1 MPMTQ
6 DPMKQKELTSRL
18 MHIVGEDG
26 VLVDPAEQDFYVNDW
41 LGKAHGRT
49 VAVVRPRTTGEVS
62 AVMRLCHQ
70 THTPVVPQ
78 GGNTGMS
85 GGATPDMSGAQVVL
99 SLNRM
104 KRIHEVD
111 PINNTLTAD
120 AGVIL
125 ADIQKAAR
133 DVGRYFPLSLGAEG
147 SCTIGGNL
155 ATNAGGTS
163 VLRYGNTRE
172 LTLGL
177 EVVLPDGRIWNGLRG
192 LRKDNTGYDLKDLF
206 IGSEG
211 SLGIIT
217 GVVLKLF
224 AAPAGRVTAWIGA
237 QQLDHVVSLLSHLQ
251 STCGPRLSAFEMMSG
266 ASLALVTQHLDA
278 HVSPLEKVYPYYAL
292 IELADTNM
300 TGLQDMLQTALST
313 AIEDGLIDDCVVAMS
328 EAQSL
333 SMWKLREGISLA
345 QVKAGKAVKHD
356 IALPISS
363 LAIFTKEADQAVIT
377 SFPDL
382 PIINFGHIGDGN
394 LHYNV
399 LLPINVSSD
408 DYKTKTAVLNKRI
421 HDLVAQFNGSISAE
435 HGVGTLRRDEL
446 RRYKSSVE
454 MDLMIS
460 IKRAIDPNQIM
471 NPGKLL

>member
-1 MPMTQ
+1 M
-6 DPMKQKELTSRL
+6 
-18 MHIVGEDG
+18 GEEG
-26 VLVDPAEQDFYVNDW
+26 VVLNPADQETYVNDW

-49 VAVVRPRTTGEVS
+49 VAVVRPRNTTEVS

-70 THTPVVPQ
+70 SHTPVVPQ

-85 GGATPDMSGAQVVL
+85 GGATPDLSGAQVVL

-104 KRIHEVD
+104 KRIHDVD
-111 PINNTLTAD
+111 PVNNTLTAD

-125 ADIQKAAR
+125 AEIQQAAR
-133 DVGRYFPLSLGAEG
+133 KVGRYFPLSLGAEG

-155 ATNAGGTS
+155 ATNAGGTG
-163 VLRYGNTRE
+163 VLRYGNTRD

-177 EVVLPDGRIWNGLRG
+177 EVVLPDGRVWNGLRA

-224 AAPAGRVTAWIGA
+224 AAPAGRVTAWVGVQNLA
-237 QQLDHVVSLLSHLQ
+237 NVVALLNRLQ
-251 STCGPRLSAFEMMSG
+251 ADCGPRLSAFEMMS
-266 ASLALVTQHLDA
+266 APSLSLVTTQLEA
-278 HVSPLEKVYPYYAL
+278 HVSPLKKIYPYYAL
-292 IELADTNM
+292 IELADTRLA
-300 TGLQDMLQTALST
+300 GLQDMLQTGLSA
-313 AIEDGLIDDCVVAMS
+313 AIEEGLIDDCVVAMS
-328 EAQSL
+328 EAQSV

-356 IALPISS
+356 IALPISG
-363 LAIFTKEADQAVIT
+363 LASFVAEADQAVLT
-377 SFPDL
+377 DFPGL

-399 LLPINVSSD
+399 LLPLDVAPE
-408 DYKTKTAVLNKRI
+408 DYKEKTTGLNKRI

-446 RRYKSSVE
+446 RRYKSTVE
-454 MDLMIS
+454 MDLMIA
-460 IKRAIDPNQIM
+460 IKRALDPNQLM

>member
-1 MPMTQ
+1 MQ
-6 DPMKQKELTSRL
+6 DSMKQKEFTSRL
-18 MHIVGEDG
+18 QHVVGEEG
-26 VLVDPAEQDFYVNDW
+26 VILNPADQEFYVNDW
-41 LGKAHGRT
+41 LGKSHGRT
-49 VAVVRPRTTGEVS
+49 VAVVRPRNTAEVS
-62 AVMRLCHQ
+62 AIMRLCHQ
-70 THTPVVPQ
+70 SQTPVVPQ

-104 KRIHEVD
+104 KHIHEVD
-111 PINNTLTAD
+111 PVNNTLTAD
-120 AGVIL
+120 AGAIL
-125 ADIQKAAR
+125 ADIQQAAR
-133 DVGRYFPLSLGAEG
+133 AVGRYFPLSLGAEG

-155 ATNAGGTS
+155 ATNAGGTG
-163 VLRYGNTRE
+163 VLRYGNTRD

-224 AAPAGRVTAWIGA
+224 AAPAGRVSAWVGA
-237 QQLDHVVSLLSHLQ
+237 QELSCVVTLLNRLQ
-251 STCGPRLSAFEMMSG
+251 SACGPRLSAFEMMSES
-266 ASLALVTQHLDA
+266 SLSLVTKHLDA
-278 HVSPLEKVYPYYAL
+278 HVSPLDKTYPYYAL
-292 IELADTNM
+292 VELADTNM
-300 TGLQDMLQTALST
+300 GGLQDMLQEALTS
-313 AIEDGLIDDCVVAMS
+313 AIDARLIDDCVVAMN
-328 EAQSL
+328 EAQSVSL
-333 SMWKLREGISLA
+333 WRLREGISMA

-363 LAIFTKEADQAVIT
+363 LATFVKEADQIVHN
-377 SFPDL
+377 SYPDL

-399 LLPINVSSD
+399 LVPLNRSASS
-408 DYKTKTAVLNKRI
+408 YKETTANLNKKI
-421 HDLVAQFNGSISAE
+421 HDLVTQFNGSISAE
-435 HGVGTLRRDEL
+435 HGVGTLRREEL
-446 RRYKSSVE
+446 KRYKSSVE
-454 MDLMIS
+454 MDLMIA

>member
-1 MPMTQ
+1 MQ
-6 DPMKQKELTSRL
+6 DPMKQKEFTSRL
-18 MHIVGEDG
+18 IHVVGEEG
-26 VLVDPAEQDFYVNDW
+26 VILNPAEQEFYVNDW

-49 VAVVRPRTTGEVS
+49 VAVVRPRNTAEVS

-70 THTPVVPQ
+70 SQTPVVPQ

-111 PINNTLTAD
+111 PVNNTLTAD

-125 ADIQKAAR
+125 AEIQQAAR
-133 DVGRYFPLSLGAEG
+133 AVDRYFPLSLGAEG

-155 ATNAGGTS
+155 ATNAGGTG
-163 VLRYGNTRE
+163 VLRYGNTRD

-224 AAPAGRVTAWIGA
+224 AAPAGRVSAWVGA
-237 QQLDHVVSLLSHLQ
+237 KELTSVVTLLNQLQ
-251 STCGPRLSAFEMMSG
+251 AACGPRLSAFEMMSES
-266 ASLALVTQHLDA
+266 SLALVTRHLDG
-278 HVSPLEKVYPYYAL
+278 HFSPLNQTYPYYAL
-292 IELADTNM
+292 IELADTNLN
-300 TGLQDMLQTALST
+300 GLQEMLQEALTS
-313 AIEDGLIDDCVVAMS
+313 AIDDGLIDDCVVAMN
-328 EAQSL
+328 EAQSV
-333 SMWKLREGISLA
+333 SMWRLREGISIA

-363 LAIFTKEADQAVIT
+363 LATFVKEADQIVMNG
-377 SFPDL
+377 FPDL

-399 LLPINVSSD
+399 LVPLDISPSL
-408 DYKTKTAVLNKRI
+408 YKETTAELNKRI
-421 HDLVAQFNGSISAE
+421 HDLVTQFNGSISAE

-446 RRYKSSVE
+446 KRYKSSVE
-454 MDLMIS
+454 MDLMNA

>member
-1 MPMTQ
+1 MQ
-6 DPMKQKELTSRL
+6 DPMKQKEFTSRL
-18 MHIVGEDG
+18 QHVVGEEG
-26 VLVDPAEQDFYVNDW
+26 VILNPADQEFYVNDW
-41 LGKAHGRT
+41 LGKSHGRT
-49 VAVVRPRTTGEVS
+49 VAVVRPRNTGEVS
-62 AVMRLCHQ
+62 AIMRLCHQ
-70 THTPVVPQ
+70 SQTPVVPQ

-111 PINNTLTAD
+111 PVNNTLTAD
-120 AGVIL
+120 AGAVL
-125 ADIQKAAR
+125 ADIQQAAR
-133 DVGRYFPLSLGAEG
+133 AVGRYFPLSLGAEG

-155 ATNAGGTS
+155 ATNAGGTG
-163 VLRYGNTRE
+163 VLRYGNTRD

-224 AAPAGRVTAWIGA
+224 AAPAGRVSAWVGA
-237 QQLDHVVSLLSHLQ
+237 QELSSVITLLNRLQ
-251 STCGPRLSAFEMMSG
+251 SACGPRLSAFEMMSQP
-266 ASLALVTQHLDA
+266 SLALVTQHLDA
-278 HVSPLEKVYPYYAL
+278 HVSPLDQTYPYYAL
-292 IELADTNM
+292 IELTDTNM
-300 TGLQDMLQTALST
+300 SGLQDMLQEALSC
-313 AIEDGLIDDCVVAMS
+313 AIDDRLIDDCVVAMN
-328 EAQSL
+328 EAQSV
-333 SMWKLREGISLA
+333 SMWRLREGISMA
-345 QVKAGKAVKHD
+345 QVKAGKAVKHQ
-356 IALPISS
+356 L
-363 LAIFTKEADQAVIT
+363 VRNG
-377 SFPDL
+377 FPEF

-399 LLPINVSSD
+399 LVPLDISESS
-408 DYKTKTAVLNKRI
+408 YKETTAELNKQI
-421 HDLVAQFNGSISAE
+421 HDLVTQFNGSISAE

-446 RRYKSSVE
+446 KRYKSSVE
-454 MDLMIS
+454 MELMNA

>member
-1 MPMTQ
+1 MQ
-6 DPMKQKELTSRL
+6 DPMKQKEFTSRL
-18 MHIVGEDG
+18 QHVVGEDG
-26 VLVDPAEQDFYVNDW
+26 VILNPVDQEFYVNDW

-49 VAVVRPRTTGEVS
+49 VAVVRPRNTAEVS
-62 AVMRLCHQ
+62 AIMRLCHQ
-70 THTPVVPQ
+70 SQTPVVPQ

-99 SLNRM
+99 SLSRM

-111 PINNTLTAD
+111 PVNNTLTAD

-125 ADIQKAAR
+125 ADIQKSAR

-155 ATNAGGTS
+155 ATNAGGTG
-163 VLRYGNTRE
+163 VLRYGNTRD

-224 AAPAGRVTAWIGA
+224 AAPAGRISAWVGA
-237 QQLDHVVSLLSHLQ
+237 QQLSHVVTLLNRLQ
-251 STCGPRLSAFEMMSG
+251 SACGPRLSAFEMMS
-266 ASLALVTQHLDA
+266 APSLALVTQFLDGHA
-278 HVSPLEKVYPYYAL
+278 SPLQNSYPYYAL
-292 IELADTNM
+292 IELADTSM
-300 TGLQDMLQTALST
+300 AGLQEMLQDALAS
-313 AIEDGLIDDCVVAMS
+313 AIEDNLIDDCVVAMS

-333 SMWKLREGISLA
+333 AMWRLREGISMA

-363 LAIFTKEADQAVIT
+363 LATFVKEADQTVFN

-399 LLPINVSSD
+399 LLPLDVAPTH
-408 DYKTKTAVLNKRI
+408 YKEITTELNKRI

-460 IKRAIDPNQIM
+460 IKRALDPNQIM

>member
-1 MPMTQ
+1 VQ
-6 DPMKQKELTSRL
+6 DPLKQNDLTLRL
-18 MHIVGEDG
+18 MHIVGEEG
-26 VLVDPAEQDFYVNDW
+26 MLLNPADQEIYVNDW

-49 VAVVRPRTTGEVS
+49 VAVVRPRNTTEVS

-70 THTPVVPQ
+70 SHTPVVPQ

-104 KRIHEVD
+104 KRIHDVD

-125 ADIQKAAR
+125 ADIQQAAR
-133 DVGRYFPLSLGAEG
+133 KAGRYFPLSLGAEG

-155 ATNAGGTS
+155 ATNAGGTG
-163 VLRYGNTRE
+163 VLRYGNTRD

-177 EVVLPDGRIWNGLRG
+177 EVVLPDGRVWNGLRA

-224 AAPAGRVTAWIGA
+224 AAPAGRATAWVGA
-237 QQLDHVVSLLSHLQ
+237 KNLTNVVNLLSRVQEH
-251 STCGPRLSAFEMMSG
+251 CGARLSAFEMMS
-266 ASLALVTQHLDA
+266 APSLALVTQHLPGY
-278 HVSPLEKVYPYYAL
+278 VSPLDKTFPYYAL
-292 IELADTNM
+292 IELTDTNSL
-300 TGLQDMLQTALST
+300 GLQDMLQAVLFA
-313 AIEDGLIDDCVVAMS
+313 AIEEALIDDCVVAMS
-328 EAQSL
+328 EAQSI

-363 LAIFTKEADQAVIT
+363 LARFATEADQSVHEN
-377 SFPDL
+377 FPGL

-399 LLPINVSSD
+399 LLPLDVE
-408 DYKTKTAVLNKRI
+408 YEEYAQKTAALNKSI
-421 HDLVAQFNGSISAE
+421 HDLVTQYNGSISAE

-446 RRYKSSVE
+446 RRYKSTVE
-454 MDLMIS
+454 MDLMIA
-460 IKRAIDPNQIM
+460 IKRALDPNQLM

>member
-1 MPMTQ
+1 MQ
-6 DPMKQKELTSRL
+6 DPIQQKEFTSRL
-18 MHIVGEDG
+18 IHVVGEEG
-26 VLVDPAEQDFYVNDW
+26 VILNPADQEIYVNDW
-41 LGKAHGRT
+41 LGKSHGRT
-49 VAVVRPRTTGEVS
+49 VAVVRPRNTAEVS
-62 AVMRLCHQ
+62 AIMRLCHQ
-70 THTPVVPQ
+70 SQTPVVPQ

-85 GGATPDMSGAQVVL
+85 GGATPDMSGAQVIL

-111 PINNTLTAD
+111 PVNNTLTAD
-120 AGVIL
+120 AGVVL
-125 ADIQKAAR
+125 ADIQQAAR
-133 DVGRYFPLSLGAEG
+133 AVGRYFPLSLGAEG

-155 ATNAGGTS
+155 ATNAGGTG
-163 VLRYGNTRE
+163 VLRYGNTRD
-172 LTLGL
+172 LTLGV
-177 EVVLPDGRIWNGLRG
+177 EVVLPDGRVWNGLRG

-224 AAPAGRVTAWIGA
+224 AAPAGRVSAWVGA
-237 QQLDHVVSLLSHLQ
+237 QEMTSVVALLNRLQ
-251 STCGPRLSAFEMMSG
+251 AACGPRLSAFEMMS
-266 ASLALVTQHLDA
+266 ASSLALVTRHLDA
-278 HVSPLEKVYPYYAL
+278 HVSPLQHTHPYYAL

-300 TGLQDMLQTALST
+300 SGLQEMLQDALTSAT
-313 AIEDGLIDDCVVAMS
+313 EDGLIDDCVVAMN
-328 EAQSL
+328 EAQSV
-333 SMWKLREGISLA
+333 SMWRLREGISMA

-363 LAIFTKEADQAVIT
+363 LATFVKEADEVVQK
-377 SFPDL
+377 SFSEF

-399 LLPINVSSD
+399 LLPLDISYASYNE
-408 DYKTKTAVLNKRI
+408 TTIALNKSI
-421 HDLVAQFNGSISAE
+421 HDLVTQFNGSISAE

-446 RRYKSSVE
+446 KRYKSSVE
-454 MDLMIS
+454 MDLMNA

>member
-1 MPMTQ
+1 MQ
-6 DPMKQKELTSRL
+6 DPMKQKEFTSRL
-18 MHIVGEDG
+18 IHVVGEEG
-26 VLVDPAEQDFYVNDW
+26 VILNPADQEFYVNDW

-49 VAVVRPRTTGEVS
+49 VAVVRPRNTAEVS
-62 AVMRLCHQ
+62 AIMRLCHQ
-70 THTPVVPQ
+70 SQTPVVPQ

-104 KRIHEVD
+104 KRIHEID
-111 PINNTLTAD
+111 PVNNTLTAD

-125 ADIQKAAR
+125 AEIQQAAR
-133 DVGRYFPLSLGAEG
+133 AVDRYFPLSLGAEG

-155 ATNAGGTS
+155 ATNAGGTG
-163 VLRYGNTRE
+163 VLRYGNTRD

-224 AAPAGRVTAWIGA
+224 AAPAGRVSAWIGA
-237 QQLDHVVSLLSHLQ
+237 QELTSVVTLLNRLQ
-251 STCGPRLSAFEMMSG
+251 AACGPRLSAFEMMSEP
-266 ASLALVTQHLDA
+266 SLSLVTRQLDG
-278 HVSPLEKVYPYYAL
+278 HFSPLNQTYPYYAL
-292 IELADTNM
+292 IELADTNLN
-300 TGLQDMLQTALST
+300 GLQEMLQEALTS
-313 AIEDGLIDDCVVAMS
+313 AIDDGLIDDCVVAMN
-328 EAQSL
+328 EAQSV
-333 SMWKLREGISLA
+333 SMWRLREGISMA

-363 LAIFTKEADQAVIT
+363 LATFVKEADQIVKNG
-377 SFPDL
+377 FPDL

-399 LLPINVSSD
+399 LVPLDIAPAS
-408 DYKTKTAVLNKRI
+408 YKETTTELNKRI
-421 HDLVAQFNGSISAE
+421 HDLVTQFNGSISAE

-446 RRYKSSVE
+446 KRYKSSVE
-454 MDLMIS
+454 MDLMNA

>member
-1 MPMTQ
+1 MQ
-6 DPMKQKELTSRL
+6 DPMKQKEFTSRL
-18 MHIVGEDG
+18 IHVVGEEG
-26 VLVDPAEQDFYVNDW
+26 VILNPAEQEFYVNDW
-41 LGKAHGRT
+41 LGKSHGRT
-49 VAVVRPRTTGEVS
+49 VAVVRPRNTAEVS
-62 AVMRLCHQ
+62 AIMRLCHQ
-70 THTPVVPQ
+70 SQTPVVPQ

-85 GGATPDMSGAQVVL
+85 GGATPDMSGAQVIL

-104 KRIHEVD
+104 KRIHDVD
-111 PINNTLTAD
+111 PVNNTLTAD
-120 AGVIL
+120 AGVVL
-125 ADIQKAAR
+125 ADIQQAAR
-133 DVGRYFPLSLGAEG
+133 AVGRYFPLSLGAEG

-155 ATNAGGTS
+155 ATNAGGTG
-163 VLRYGNTRE
+163 VLRYGNTRD

-177 EVVLPDGRIWNGLRG
+177 EVVLPDGRVWNGLRA

-224 AAPAGRVTAWIGA
+224 AAPAGRVSAWVGA
-237 QQLDHVVSLLSHLQ
+237 QELSCVVTLLNRLQ
-251 STCGPRLSAFEMMSG
+251 SACGPRLSAFEMMSES
-266 ASLALVTQHLDA
+266 SLGLVTKHLDA
-278 HVSPLEKVYPYYAL
+278 HASPLDQNYPYYAL

-300 TGLQDMLQTALST
+300 SGLQDMLQEALSS
-313 AIEDGLIDDCVVAMS
+313 ALDDRLIDDCVVAMN
-328 EAQSL
+328 EAQSV
-333 SMWKLREGISLA
+333 SMWRLREGISMA

-363 LAIFTKEADQAVIT
+363 LATFVKEADQLVQNG
-377 SFPDL
+377 FPEF

-399 LLPINVSSD
+399 LVPLNISAAL
-408 DYKTKTAVLNKRI
+408 YKETTTALNKKI
-421 HDLVAQFNGSISAE
+421 HDLVTQFNGSISAE

-446 RRYKSSVE
+446 KRYKSSVE
-454 MDLMIS
+454 MDLMVA

>member
-1 MPMTQ
+1 MQ
-6 DPMKQKELTSRL
+6 DPMNQKEFTSRL
-18 MHIVGEDG
+18 IHVVGEEG
-26 VLVDPAEQDFYVNDW
+26 VILNPAEQEFYVNDW

-49 VAVVRPRTTGEVS
+49 VAVVRPRNTAEVS

-70 THTPVVPQ
+70 SQTPVVPQ

-111 PINNTLTAD
+111 PVNNTLTAD

-125 ADIQKAAR
+125 AEIQQAAR
-133 DVGRYFPLSLGAEG
+133 AVDRYFPLSLGAEG

-155 ATNAGGTS
+155 ATNAGGTG
-163 VLRYGNTRE
+163 VLRYGNTRD

-224 AAPAGRVTAWIGA
+224 AAPAGRVSAWVGA
-237 QQLDHVVSLLSHLQ
+237 KELTSVVTLLNRLQ
-251 STCGPRLSAFEMMSG
+251 AACGPRLSAFEMMSES
-266 ASLALVTQHLDA
+266 SLALVTRHLDG
-278 HVSPLEKVYPYYAL
+278 HFSPLNQTYPYYAL
-292 IELADTNM
+292 IELADTNLN
-300 TGLQDMLQTALST
+300 GLQEMLQEALTS
-313 AIEDGLIDDCVVAMS
+313 AIDDGLIDDCVVAMN
-328 EAQSL
+328 EAQSV
-333 SMWKLREGISLA
+333 SMWRLREGISMA

-363 LAIFTKEADQAVIT
+363 LATFVKEADQIVING
-377 SFPDL
+377 FPDL

-399 LLPINVSSD
+399 LVPLDISPSL
-408 DYKTKTAVLNKRI
+408 YKETTAELNKRI
-421 HDLVAQFNGSISAE
+421 HDLVTQFNGSISAE

-446 RRYKSSVE
+446 KRYKSSVE
-454 MDLMIS
+454 MDLMNA

>member
-1 MPMTQ
+1 MQ
-6 DPMKQKELTSRL
+6 DPMKQKEFTSRL
-18 MHIVGEDG
+18 IHVVGKEG
-26 VLVDPAEQDFYVNDW
+26 VILNPAEQEFYVNDW
-41 LGKAHGRT
+41 LGKSHGRT
-49 VAVVRPRTTGEVS
+49 VAVVRPRNTAEVS
-62 AVMRLCHQ
+62 AIMRLCHQ
-70 THTPVVPQ
+70 SQTPVVPQ

-85 GGATPDMSGAQVVL
+85 GGATPDMSGAQVIL

-104 KRIHEVD
+104 KRIHDVD

-120 AGVIL
+120 AGVVL
-125 ADIQKAAR
+125 ADIQQAAR
-133 DVGRYFPLSLGAEG
+133 AVGRYFPLSLGAEG

-155 ATNAGGTS
+155 ATNAGGTG
-163 VLRYGNTRE
+163 VLRYGNTRD

-177 EVVLPDGRIWNGLRG
+177 EVVLPDGRVWNGLRA

-224 AAPAGRVTAWIGA
+224 AAPAGRVSAWVGA
-237 QQLDHVVSLLSHLQ
+237 QELSCVVTLLNRLQ
-251 STCGPRLSAFEMMSG
+251 SACGPRLSAFEMMSES
-266 ASLALVTQHLDA
+266 SLGLVTKHLDA
-278 HVSPLEKVYPYYAL
+278 HASPLDQNYPYYAL

-300 TGLQDMLQTALST
+300 SGLQDMLQEALSS
-313 AIEDGLIDDCVVAMS
+313 ALDDRLIDDCVVAMN
-328 EAQSL
+328 EAQSV
-333 SMWKLREGISLA
+333 SMWRLREGISMA

-363 LAIFTKEADQAVIT
+363 LATFVKEADQLVQKG
-377 SFPDL
+377 FPEF

-399 LLPINVSSD
+399 LVPLNISAAL
-408 DYKTKTAVLNKRI
+408 YKETTTALNKKI
-421 HDLVAQFNGSISAE
+421 HDLVTQFNGSISAE

-446 RRYKSSVE
+446 KRYKSSVE
-454 MDLMIS
+454 MDLMVA

>member
-1 MPMTQ
+1 MQ
-6 DPMKQKELTSRL
+6 DPMQQKEFTSRL
-18 MHIVGEDG
+18 IHVVGEEG
-26 VLVDPAEQDFYVNDW
+26 VVLNPADQEFYVNDW
-41 LGKAHGRT
+41 LGKSHGRT
-49 VAVVRPRTTGEVS
+49 VAVVRPRNTAEVS
-62 AVMRLCHQ
+62 AIMRLCHQ
-70 THTPVVPQ
+70 SQTPVVPQ

-85 GGATPDMSGAQVVL
+85 GGATPDMSGAQVIL

-111 PINNTLTAD
+111 PVNNTLTAD
-120 AGVIL
+120 AGVVL
-125 ADIQKAAR
+125 ADIQQAAR
-133 DVGRYFPLSLGAEG
+133 AVGRYFPLSLGAEG

-155 ATNAGGTS
+155 ATNAGGTG
-163 VLRYGNTRE
+163 VLRYGNTRD

-177 EVVLPDGRIWNGLRG
+177 EVVLPDGRVWNGLRG

-224 AAPAGRVTAWIGA
+224 AAPAGRVSAWVGA
-237 QQLDHVVSLLSHLQ
+237 QELSCVVTLLNRLQ
-251 STCGPRLSAFEMMSG
+251 SACGPRLSAFEMMSES
-266 ASLALVTQHLDA
+266 SLALVTQHLDA
-278 HVSPLEKVYPYYAL
+278 HVSPLDKNYPYYAL

-300 TGLQDMLQTALST
+300 SGLQDMLQEALSC
-313 AIEDGLIDDCVVAMS
+313 ALDDRLIDDCVVAMN
-328 EAQSL
+328 EAQSV
-333 SMWKLREGISLA
+333 SMWRLREGISMA

-363 LAIFTKEADQAVIT
+363 LATFVKEADQLVRNG
-377 SFPDL
+377 FPEF

-399 LLPINVSSD
+399 LVPLDISASS
-408 DYKTKTAVLNKRI
+408 YKETTAELNKQI
-421 HDLVAQFNGSISAE
+421 HDLVTQFNGSISAE

-446 RRYKSSVE
+446 KRYKSSVE
-454 MDLMIS
+454 MELMNA

>member
-1 MPMTQ
+1 MQ
-6 DPMKQKELTSRL
+6 DPMKQKEFTSRL
-18 MHIVGEDG
+18 MHVVGEDG
-26 VLVDPAEQDFYVNDW
+26 VILSSAEQEFYVNDW

-49 VAVVRPRTTGEVS
+49 VAVVRPRNTAEVS
-62 AVMRLCHQ
+62 AIMRLCHQ
-70 THTPVVPQ
+70 SQTPVVPQ

-111 PINNTLTAD
+111 PVNNTLTAD

-125 ADIQKAAR
+125 AEIQQAAR

-155 ATNAGGTS
+155 ATNAGGTG
-163 VLRYGNTRE
+163 VLRYGNTRD

-224 AAPAGRVTAWIGA
+224 AAPAGRVSAWVGA
-237 QQLDHVVSLLSHLQ
+237 QQLSDVVTLLNRLQ
-251 STCGPRLSAFEMMSG
+251 AACGPRLSAFEMMS
-266 ASLALVTQHLDA
+266 AQSLGLVTQYLDG
-278 HVSPLEKVYPYYAL
+278 HQSPLKKAHPYYAL

-300 TGLQDMLQTALST
+300 TGLQDMLQEALTS
-313 AIEDGLIDDCVVAMS
+313 AIEEELIDDCVVAMNES
-328 EAQSL
+328 QSL
-333 SMWKLREGISLA
+333 SMWRLREGISMA

-363 LAIFTKEADQAVIT
+363 LASFVREADQTVRN

-399 LLPINVSSD
+399 LLPLAIAPKQ
-408 DYKTKTAVLNKRI
+408 YKEITTELNKRI

-446 RRYKSSVE
+446 KRYKSSVE

-460 IKRAIDPNQIM
+460 IKRALDPNQIM

>member
-1 MPMTQ
+1 MQ
-6 DPMKQKELTSRL
+6 DPMKQKEFTSRL
-18 MHIVGEDG
+18 IHVVGEEG
-26 VLVDPAEQDFYVNDW
+26 VILNPAEQEFYVNDW

-49 VAVVRPRTTGEVS
+49 VAVVRPRNTAEVS
-62 AVMRLCHQ
+62 AIMRLCHQ
-70 THTPVVPQ
+70 SQTPVVPQ

-111 PINNTLTAD
+111 SVNNTLTAD

-125 ADIQKAAR
+125 AEIQQAAR
-133 DVGRYFPLSLGAEG
+133 SVDRYFPLSLGAEG

-155 ATNAGGTS
+155 ATNAGGTG
-163 VLRYGNTRE
+163 VLRYGNTRD

-224 AAPAGRVTAWIGA
+224 AAPAGRVSAWIGA
-237 QQLDHVVSLLSHLQ
+237 KELTSVVTLLNRLQ
-251 STCGPRLSAFEMMSG
+251 AACGPRLSAFEMMSEP
-266 ASLALVTQHLDA
+266 SLALVTRHLEG
-278 HVSPLEKVYPYYAL
+278 HVSPLNQTYPYYAL
-292 IELADTNM
+292 IELADTNLN
-300 TGLQDMLQTALST
+300 GLQEMLQEALTS
-313 AIEDGLIDDCVVAMS
+313 AIDDGLIDDCVVAMN
-328 EAQSL
+328 EAQSV
-333 SMWKLREGISLA
+333 SMWRLREGISMA
-345 QVKAGKAVKHD
+345 QVKTGKAIKHD

-363 LAIFTKEADQAVIT
+363 LATFVKEADQIVRN

-399 LLPINVSSD
+399 LVPLDISAAS
-408 DYKTKTAVLNKRI
+408 YKETTSVLNKQI
-421 HDLVAQFNGSISAE
+421 HDLVTQFNGSISAE

-446 RRYKSSVE
+446 KRYKSSVE
-454 MDLMIS
+454 MDLMNA

>member
-1 MPMTQ
+1 MQ
-6 DPMKQKELTSRL
+6 DPMKQKEFTSRL
-18 MHIVGEDG
+18 IHVVGEEG
-26 VLVDPAEQDFYVNDW
+26 VILNPAEQEFYVNDW

-49 VAVVRPRTTGEVS
+49 VAVVRPRNTAEVS

-70 THTPVVPQ
+70 SQTPVVPQ

-111 PINNTLTAD
+111 PVNNTLTAD

-125 ADIQKAAR
+125 AEIQQAAR
-133 DVGRYFPLSLGAEG
+133 AVDRYFPLSLGAEG

-155 ATNAGGTS
+155 ATNAGGTG
-163 VLRYGNTRE
+163 VLRYGNTRD

-224 AAPAGRVTAWIGA
+224 AAPAGRVSAWVGA
-237 QQLDHVVSLLSHLQ
+237 KELTSVVTLLNRLQ
-251 STCGPRLSAFEMMSG
+251 AACGPRLSAFEMMSES
-266 ASLALVTQHLDA
+266 SLALVTRHLDG
-278 HVSPLEKVYPYYAL
+278 HFSPLNQAYPYYAL
-292 IELADTNM
+292 IELADTNLN
-300 TGLQDMLQTALST
+300 GLQEMLQEALTS
-313 AIEDGLIDDCVVAMS
+313 AIDDGLIDDCVVAMN
-328 EAQSL
+328 EAQSV
-333 SMWKLREGISLA
+333 SMWRLREGISMA

-363 LAIFTKEADQAVIT
+363 LATFVKEADQIVMNG
-377 SFPDL
+377 FPDL

-399 LLPINVSSD
+399 LVPLDISPSL
-408 DYKTKTAVLNKRI
+408 YKETTAELNKRI
-421 HDLVAQFNGSISAE
+421 HDLVTQFNGSISAE

-446 RRYKSSVE
+446 KRYKSSVE
-454 MDLMIS
+454 MDLMNA
-460 IKRAIDPNQIM
+460 IKRTIDPNQIM

>member
-1 MPMTQ
+1 MQ
-6 DPMKQKELTSRL
+6 DPMKQKEFTSRL
-18 MHIVGEDG
+18 IHVVGEEG
-26 VLVDPAEQDFYVNDW
+26 VILNPADQEFYVNDW
-41 LGKAHGRT
+41 LGKSHGRT
-49 VAVVRPRTTGEVS
+49 VAVVRPRNTAEVS
-62 AVMRLCHQ
+62 AIMRLCHQ
-70 THTPVVPQ
+70 SQTPVVPQ

-85 GGATPDMSGAQVVL
+85 GGATPDMSGAQVIL

-111 PINNTLTAD
+111 PVNNTLTAD
-120 AGVIL
+120 AGVVL
-125 ADIQKAAR
+125 ADIQQAAR
-133 DVGRYFPLSLGAEG
+133 TVGRYFPLSLGAEG

-155 ATNAGGTS
+155 ATNAGGTG
-163 VLRYGNTRE
+163 VLRYGNTRD
-172 LTLGL
+172 LTLGV
-177 EVVLPDGRIWNGLRG
+177 EVVLPDGRVWNGLRG

-224 AAPAGRVTAWIGA
+224 AAPAGRVSAWVGA
-237 QQLDHVVSLLSHLQ
+237 QEMTSIVTLLNRLQ
-251 STCGPRLSAFEMMSG
+251 AACGPRLSAFEMMS
-266 ASLALVTQHLDA
+266 ASSLALVTRHLDA
-278 HVSPLEKVYPYYAL
+278 HTSPLHHTYPYYAL

-300 TGLQDMLQTALST
+300 SGLQEMLQDALSSAT
-313 AIEDGLIDDCVVAMS
+313 EDGLIDDCVVAMN
-328 EAQSL
+328 EAQSV
-333 SMWKLREGISLA
+333 SMWRLREGISMA
-345 QVKAGKAVKHD
+345 QVKAGQAVKHD

-363 LAIFTKEADQAVIT
+363 LATFVKEADEVVQK
-377 SFPDL
+377 SFPEF

-399 LLPINVSSD
+399 LLPQDISYAS
-408 DYKTKTAVLNKRI
+408 YKETTEALNKSI
-421 HDLVAQFNGSISAE
+421 HDLVTQFNGSISAE

-446 RRYKSSVE
+446 KRYKSSVE
-454 MDLMIS
+454 MDLMNA

>member
-1 MPMTQ
+1 MQ
-6 DPMKQKELTSRL
+6 DPMKQKEFTSRL
-18 MHIVGEDG
+18 IHVVGEEG
-26 VLVDPAEQDFYVNDW
+26 VILNPAEQEFYVNDW
-41 LGKAHGRT
+41 LGKSHGRT
-49 VAVVRPRTTGEVS
+49 VAVVRPRNTAEVS
-62 AVMRLCHQ
+62 AIMRLCHQ
-70 THTPVVPQ
+70 SQTPVVPQ

-85 GGATPDMSGAQVVL
+85 GGATPDMSGAQVIL

-104 KRIHEVD
+104 KRIHDVD

-120 AGVIL
+120 AGVVL
-125 ADIQKAAR
+125 ADIQQAAR
-133 DVGRYFPLSLGAEG
+133 AVGRYFPLSLGAEG

-155 ATNAGGTS
+155 ATNAGGTG
-163 VLRYGNTRE
+163 VLRYGNTRD

-177 EVVLPDGRIWNGLRG
+177 EVVLPDGRVWNGLRA

-224 AAPAGRVTAWIGA
+224 AAPAGRVSAWVGA
-237 QQLDHVVSLLSHLQ
+237 QELSCVVTLLNRLQ
-251 STCGPRLSAFEMMSG
+251 SACGPRLSAFEMMSES
-266 ASLALVTQHLDA
+266 SLGLVTKHLDA
-278 HVSPLEKVYPYYAL
+278 HASPLDQNYPYYAL

-300 TGLQDMLQTALST
+300 SGLQDMLQEALSS
-313 AIEDGLIDDCVVAMS
+313 ALDDRLIDDCVVAMN
-328 EAQSL
+328 EAQSV
-333 SMWKLREGISLA
+333 SMWRLREGISMA

-363 LAIFTKEADQAVIT
+363 LATFVKEADQLVQKG
-377 SFPDL
+377 FPEF

-399 LLPINVSSD
+399 LVPLNISAAL
-408 DYKTKTAVLNKRI
+408 YKETTTALNKKI
-421 HDLVAQFNGSISAE
+421 HDLVTQFNGSISAE

-446 RRYKSSVE
+446 KRYKSSVE
-454 MDLMIS
+454 MDLMVA

>member
-1 MPMTQ
+1 
-6 DPMKQKELTSRL
+6 MKQKELTSRR
-18 MHIVGEDG
+18 MHIVGEEG
-26 VLVDPAEQDFYVNDW
+26 MILNPADQETYVNDW

-49 VAVVRPRTTGEVS
+49 VAVVRPRNTTEVS

-70 THTPVVPQ
+70 SHTPVVPQ

-85 GGATPDMSGAQVVL
+85 GGATPDLSGAQVVL

-104 KRIHEVD
+104 KRIHDVD
-111 PINNTLTAD
+111 PVNNTLTAD

-125 ADIQKAAR
+125 AEIQQAAR
-133 DVGRYFPLSLGAEG
+133 KVGRYFPLSLGAEG

-155 ATNAGGTS
+155 ATNAGGTG
-163 VLRYGNTRE
+163 VLRYGNTRD

-177 EVVLPDGRIWNGLRG
+177 EVVLPDGRVWNGLRA

-224 AAPAGRVTAWIGA
+224 AAPAGRVTAWVGVQNLA
-237 QQLDHVVSLLSHLQ
+237 NVVALLNRLQ
-251 STCGPRLSAFEMMSG
+251 ADCGPRLSAFEMMS
-266 ASLALVTQHLDA
+266 APSLSLVTTQLEA
-278 HVSPLEKVYPYYAL
+278 HVSPLKKIYPYYAL

-300 TGLQDMLQTALST
+300 AGLQDMLQTGLSA
-313 AIEDGLIDDCVVAMS
+313 AIEEGLIDDCVVAMS
-328 EAQSL
+328 EAQSV

-356 IALPISS
+356 IALPISG
-363 LAIFTKEADQAVIT
+363 LARFVAEADQAVLT
-377 SFPDL
+377 EFPGL

-399 LLPINVSSD
+399 LLPLDVAPE
-408 DYKTKTAVLNKRI
+408 DYKEKTTGLNKRI

-446 RRYKSSVE
+446 RRYKSTVE
-454 MDLMIS
+454 MDLMIA
-460 IKRAIDPNQIM
+460 IKRALDPNQLM

>member
-1 MPMTQ
+1 
-6 DPMKQKELTSRL
+6 MKQKELTSRL
-18 MHIVGEDG
+18 MHIVGEEG
-26 VLVDPAEQDFYVNDW
+26 MILNPADQETYVNDW

-49 VAVVRPRTTGEVS
+49 VAVVRPRNTTEVS

-70 THTPVVPQ
+70 SHTPVVPQ

-85 GGATPDMSGAQVVL
+85 GGATPDLSGAQVVL

-104 KRIHEVD
+104 KRIHDVD
-111 PINNTLTAD
+111 PVNNTLTAD

-125 ADIQKAAR
+125 AEIQQAAR
-133 DVGRYFPLSLGAEG
+133 KVGRYFPLSLGAEG

-155 ATNAGGTS
+155 ATNAGGTG
-163 VLRYGNTRE
+163 VLRYGNTRD

-177 EVVLPDGRIWNGLRG
+177 EVVLPDGRVWNGLRA

-224 AAPAGRVTAWIGA
+224 AAPAGRVTAWVGV
-237 QQLDHVVSLLSHLQ
+237 QNLTNVVALLNRLQ
-251 STCGPRLSAFEMMSG
+251 ADCGPRLSAFEMMS
-266 ASLALVTQHLDA
+266 APSLSLVTTQLEA
-278 HVSPLEKVYPYYAL
+278 HVSPLKKIYPYYAL

-300 TGLQDMLQTALST
+300 AGLQDMLQTGLSA
-313 AIEDGLIDDCVVAMS
+313 AIEEGLIDDCVVAMS
-328 EAQSL
+328 EAQSV

-356 IALPISS
+356 IALPISG
-363 LAIFTKEADQAVIT
+363 LARFVAEADQAVLT
-377 SFPDL
+377 EFPGL

-399 LLPINVSSD
+399 LLPLDVAPE
-408 DYKTKTAVLNKRI
+408 DYKEKTTGLNKRI

-446 RRYKSSVE
+446 RRYKSTVE
-454 MDLMIS
+454 MDLMIA
-460 IKRAIDPNQIM
+460 IKRALDPNQLM

>member
-1 MPMTQ
+1 MQ
-6 DPMKQKELTSRL
+6 DPMKQKEFTSRL
-18 MHIVGEDG
+18 IHVVGEEG
-26 VLVDPAEQDFYVNDW
+26 VILNPAEQEFYVNDW

-49 VAVVRPRTTGEVS
+49 VAVVRPRNTAEVS

-70 THTPVVPQ
+70 SQTPVVPQ

-111 PINNTLTAD
+111 PVNNTLTAD

-125 ADIQKAAR
+125 AEIQQAAR
-133 DVGRYFPLSLGAEG
+133 AVDRYFPLSLGAEG

-155 ATNAGGTS
+155 ATNAGGTG
-163 VLRYGNTRE
+163 VLRYGNTRD

-224 AAPAGRVTAWIGA
+224 AAPAGRVSAWVGA
-237 QQLDHVVSLLSHLQ
+237 KELTSVVTLLNRLQ
-251 STCGPRLSAFEMMSG
+251 AACGPRLSAFEMMSES
-266 ASLALVTQHLDA
+266 SLALVTRHLDG
-278 HVSPLEKVYPYYAL
+278 HFSPLNQTYPYYAL
-292 IELADTNM
+292 IELADTNLN
-300 TGLQDMLQTALST
+300 GLQEMLQEALTS
-313 AIEDGLIDDCVVAMS
+313 AIDDGLIDDCVVAMN
-328 EAQSL
+328 EAQSV
-333 SMWKLREGISLA
+333 SMWRLREGISIA

-363 LAIFTKEADQAVIT
+363 LATFVKEADQIVMNG
-377 SFPDL
+377 FPDL

-399 LLPINVSSD
+399 LVPLDISPSL
-408 DYKTKTAVLNKRI
+408 YKETTAELNKRI
-421 HDLVAQFNGSISAE
+421 HDLVTQFNGSISAE

-446 RRYKSSVE
+446 KRYKSSVE
-454 MDLMIS
+454 MDLMNA

>member
-1 MPMTQ
+1 MQ
-6 DPMKQKELTSRL
+6 DPMKQKEFTSRL
-18 MHIVGEDG
+18 IHVVGEEG
-26 VLVDPAEQDFYVNDW
+26 VILNPAEQEFYVNDW

-49 VAVVRPRTTGEVS
+49 VAVVRPRNTAEVS

-70 THTPVVPQ
+70 SQTPVVPQ

-111 PINNTLTAD
+111 PVNNTLTAD

-125 ADIQKAAR
+125 AEIQQAAR
-133 DVGRYFPLSLGAEG
+133 AVDRYFPLSLGAEG

-155 ATNAGGTS
+155 ATNAGGTG
-163 VLRYGNTRE
+163 VLRYGNTRD

-224 AAPAGRVTAWIGA
+224 AAPAGRVSAWVGA
-237 QQLDHVVSLLSHLQ
+237 KELTSVVTLLNRLQ
-251 STCGPRLSAFEMMSG
+251 AACGPRLSAFEMMSES
-266 ASLALVTQHLDA
+266 SLALVTRHLDG
-278 HVSPLEKVYPYYAL
+278 HFSPLNQAYPYYAL
-292 IELADTNM
+292 IELADTNLN
-300 TGLQDMLQTALST
+300 GLQEMLQEALTS
-313 AIEDGLIDDCVVAMS
+313 AIDDGLIDDCVVAMN
-328 EAQSL
+328 EAQSV
-333 SMWKLREGISLA
+333 SMWRLREGISIA

-363 LAIFTKEADQAVIT
+363 LATFVKEADQIVMNG
-377 SFPDL
+377 FPDL

-399 LLPINVSSD
+399 LVPLDISPSL
-408 DYKTKTAVLNKRI
+408 YKETTAELNKRI
-421 HDLVAQFNGSISAE
+421 HDLVTQFNGSISAE

-446 RRYKSSVE
+446 KRYKSSVE
-454 MDLMIS
+454 MDLMNA

>member
-1 MPMTQ
+1 
-6 DPMKQKELTSRL
+6 MKQKELT
-18 MHIVGEDG
+18 
-26 VLVDPAEQDFYVNDW
+26 YVNDW

-49 VAVVRPRTTGEVS
+49 VAVVRPRNTTEVA

-70 THTPVVPQ
+70 SHTPVVPQ

-85 GGATPDMSGAQVVL
+85 GGATPDLSGAQVVL

-104 KRIHEVD
+104 KRIHDVD
-111 PINNTLTAD
+111 PVNNTLTAD

-125 ADIQKAAR
+125 AEIQQAAR
-133 DVGRYFPLSLGAEG
+133 KVGRYFPLSLGAEG

-155 ATNAGGTS
+155 ATNAGGTG
-163 VLRYGNTRE
+163 VLRYGNTRD

-177 EVVLPDGRIWNGLRG
+177 EVVLPDGRVWNGLRA

-224 AAPAGRVTAWIGA
+224 AAPAGRVTAWVGVQNLA
-237 QQLDHVVSLLSHLQ
+237 NVVALLNRLQ
-251 STCGPRLSAFEMMSG
+251 ADCGPRLSAFEMMS
-266 ASLALVTQHLDA
+266 APSLSLVTTQLEA
-278 HVSPLEKVYPYYAL
+278 HVSPLKKIYPYYAL

-300 TGLQDMLQTALST
+300 AGLQDMLQTGLSA
-313 AIEDGLIDDCVVAMS
+313 AIEEGLIDDCVVAMS
-328 EAQSL
+328 EAQSV

-356 IALPISS
+356 IALPISG
-363 LAIFTKEADQAVIT
+363 LARFVAEADQAVLT
-377 SFPDL
+377 EFPGL

-399 LLPINVSSD
+399 LLPLDVAPE
-408 DYKTKTAVLNKRI
+408 DYKEKTTGLNKRI

-446 RRYKSSVE
+446 RRYKSTVE
-454 MDLMIS
+454 MDLMIA
-460 IKRAIDPNQIM
+460 IKRALDPNQLM

>member
-1 MPMTQ
+1 MQ
-6 DPMKQKELTSRL
+6 DPMKQKEFTSRL
-18 MHIVGEDG
+18 IHVVGEEG
-26 VLVDPAEQDFYVNDW
+26 VILNPAEQEFYVNDW

-49 VAVVRPRTTGEVS
+49 VAVVRPRNTAEVS

-70 THTPVVPQ
+70 SQTPVVPQ

-111 PINNTLTAD
+111 PVNNTLTAD

-125 ADIQKAAR
+125 AEIQQAAR
-133 DVGRYFPLSLGAEG
+133 AVDRYFPLSLGAEG

-155 ATNAGGTS
+155 ATNAGGTG
-163 VLRYGNTRE
+163 VLRYGNTRD

-224 AAPAGRVTAWIGA
+224 AAPAGRVSAWVGA
-237 QQLDHVVSLLSHLQ
+237 KELTSVVTLLNRLQ
-251 STCGPRLSAFEMMSG
+251 AACGPRLSAFEMMSES
-266 ASLALVTQHLDA
+266 SLALVTRHLDG
-278 HVSPLEKVYPYYAL
+278 HFSPLNQAYPYYAL
-292 IELADTNM
+292 IELADTNLN
-300 TGLQDMLQTALST
+300 GLQEMLQEALTS
-313 AIEDGLIDDCVVAMS
+313 AIDDGLIDDCVVAMN
-328 EAQSL
+328 EAQSV
-333 SMWKLREGISLA
+333 SMWRLREGISMA

-363 LAIFTKEADQAVIT
+363 LATFVKEADQIVMNG
-377 SFPDL
+377 FPDL

-394 LHYNV
+394 LHYNILV
-399 LLPINVSSD
+399 PLDISPSL
-408 DYKTKTAVLNKRI
+408 YKETTAELNKRI
-421 HDLVAQFNGSISAE
+421 HDLVTQFNGSISAE

-446 RRYKSSVE
+446 KRYKSSVE
-454 MDLMIS
+454 MDLMNA